1 MISDEILSAAAG
13 EVAAAMAASCSDCGH
28 VFSRGF
34 ERKMEH
40 LIRRAA
46 HPVRHR
52 VLRYAAAIVLAAVTA
67 FGSLYLLSPTVRAV
81 VNSWIK
87 TTYGS
92 YIQYYS
98 ENTTPPEQ
106 QYDYFLPE
114 EFDGYILVDGTEDI
128 FGRTFIYAH
137 SDGRILLFD
146 YMRSSNSS
154 GLFLDAENCV
164 HSTVSIGAY
173 TGDLY
178 LSKDPTQTSVIV
190 WVDESTGTML
200 SISAVA
206 DREQLIHVAQKVEK
220 IQKKIKMCP
229 KSPL

>member
-13 EVAAAMAASCSDCGH
+13 EVAAAMAASAPDCGH

-81 VNSWIK
+81 VKSWIK

-98 ENTTPPEQ
+98 ENTTPPELE
-106 QYDYFLPE
+106 YDYFLPE
-114 EFDGYILVDGTEDI
+114 EFDGYTLSSKKTIETQFFSIYTNDLGQMLSFSYVHGSGNTSMFLMDIENHTYYSGAVGPFSADIYISPYGED
-128 FGRTFIYAH
+128 A
-137 SDGRILLFD
+137 
-146 YMRSSNSS
+146 
-154 GLFLDAENCV
+154 
-164 HSTVSIGAY
+164 
-173 TGDLY
+173 
-178 LSKDPTQTSVIV
+178 SVIV
-190 WVDESTGTML
+190 WHDPDDNVL
-200 SISAVA
+200 FCISAFA
-206 DREQLIHVAQKVEK
+206 SKDELITFAEKMQKTEK
-220 IQKKIKMCP
+220 ITN
-229 KSPL
+229 

>member
-52 VLRYAAAIVLAAVTA
+52 VLRYAAAIVLAAITA

-98 ENTTPPEQ
+98 ENTTPPELE
-106 QYDYFLPE
+106 YDYFLPE
-114 EFDGYILVDGTEDI
+114 EFDGYKLVNELDTGVGKWFLYSDSKGHLLE
-128 FGRTFIYAH
+128 FEFIY
-137 SDGRILLFD
+137 
-146 YMRSSNSS
+146 SSQSAS
-154 GLFLDAENCV
+154 IFLEVENCE
-164 HSTVSIGAY
+164 HSNVLVEDYVADLYLALDPIEHSFLIWTDPTTGTIFSIGAAE
-173 TGDLY
+173 
-178 LSKDPTQTSVIV
+178 SKDFLISV
-190 WVDESTGTML
+190 
-200 SISAVA
+200 A
-206 DREQLIHVAQKVEK
+206 EK
-220 IQKKIKMCP
+220 IEKNIKI
-229 KSPL
+229 SN

>member
-98 ENTTPPEQ
+98 ENTTPPELE
-106 QYDYFLPE
+106 YDYFLPE
-114 EFDGYILVDGTEDI
+114 EFDGYILVDDTEDI

-146 YMRSSNSS
+146 YMRSSNSC
-154 GLFLDAENCV
+154 GLFLDVDDCDY
-164 HSTVSIGAY
+164 STVRFGEY
-173 TGDLY
+173 TADLY
-178 LSKDPTQTSVIV
+178 LSRDPNKNSILV
-190 WVDESTGTML
+190 WEDLSTGTIL
-200 SISAVA
+200 SIGATEDKDS
-206 DREQLIHVAQKVEK
+206 LIAIAKKVEK
-220 IQKKIKMCP
+220 I
-229 KSPL
+229 SN

>member
-13 EVAAAMAASCSDCGH
+13 EVAAAMAAPCSDCGH

-52 VLRYAAAIVLAAVTA
+52 VLRYAAAIVLAAITA

-81 VNSWIK
+81 VKSWIK

-114 EFDGYILVDGTEDI
+114 EFDGYTQIKVVDHSLGK
-128 FGRTFIYAH
+128 TFVYSH
-137 SDGRILLFD
+137 TDGHILLFEYIRNTD
-146 YMRSSNSS
+146 S
-154 GLFLDAENCV
+154 GSIFLDVDDCDY
-164 HSTVSIGAY
+164 STVRFGEY
-173 TGDLY
+173 TADLY
-178 LSKDPTQTSVIV
+178 LSRDPNKNSILV
-190 WVDESTGTML
+190 WEDLSTGMIL
-200 SISAVA
+200 SIGATEDKDS
-206 DREQLIHVAQKVEK
+206 LIA
-220 IQKKIKMCP
+220 IAKK
-229 KSPL
+229 